1 MLVLCIERW
10 YHPSSSSIRSTTT
23 PPASQ
28 KRKTFVL
35 TTIITTIRTTITT
48 TRMTAKF
55 ANALLTFLNL
65 ETLLSTKVSQAEV
78 ANLWN
83 KPGLRSYII
92 CCTYIHTYLL
102 YNSNCWASFIIF
114 PAHNLHLKSLH
125 FRIWCFH
132 CTHSLS
138 SLWVYDK
145 HYSID
150 MSYKLIESTLPEL
163 VFNIFEKVIKISLR
177 FAGVKPSYA

>member
-65 ETLLSTKVSQAEV
+65 ETLLSTKVSQSWSCKSLEWTWLEIV
-78 ANLWN
+78 C
-83 KPGLRSYII
+83 IV
-92 CCTYIHTYLL
+92 CCTYIHTYQL
-102 YNSNCWASFIIF
+102 YNSNCWTSFIIF

-125 FRIWCFH
+125 IRIWCFH
-132 CTHSLS
+132 CTRSLS

-163 VFNIFEKVIKISLR
+163 VFNIFEKDHKNFIEVCRGL
-177 FAGVKPSYA
+177 FWF